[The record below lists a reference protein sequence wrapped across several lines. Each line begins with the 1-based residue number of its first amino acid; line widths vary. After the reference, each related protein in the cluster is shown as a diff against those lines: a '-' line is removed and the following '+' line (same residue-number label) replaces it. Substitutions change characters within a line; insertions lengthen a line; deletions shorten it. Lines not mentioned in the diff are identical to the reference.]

1 MVAPA
6 EAWTVDDLQRL
17 SDAGFRCELIQGEL
31 RKMSPTGG
39 RHGWATHRLQMELA
53 RYIEPRHLGI
63 ILPAE
68 TGVDLT
74 RPDETTRTVLA
85 ADVTVVDP
93 GQADAVDVD
102 GYPAVIPVLVVET
115 ASPTQTQDEMND
127 KARLWIERG
136 VALVW
141 VVWPARQRIAVWRAG
156 VDRPEI
162 VGGDG
167 VLDGGTVIPGLRID
181 VGEVFRRPAEFPQG

>member
-17 SDAGFRCELIQGEL
+17 SDAGFRCELIQGDL

-74 RPDETTRTVLA
+74 RPYETTRTVLT

-93 GQADAVDVD
+93 SQADAVDVEAC
-102 GYPAVIPVLVVET
+102 GPVVD
-115 ASPTQTQDEMND
+115 AGRA
-127 KARLWIERG
+127 ARS
-136 VALVW
+136 
-141 VVWPARQRIAVWRAG
+141 
-156 VDRPEI
+156 
-162 VGGDG
+162 
-167 VLDGGTVIPGLRID
+167 
-181 VGEVFRRPAEFPQG
+181 

>member
-1 MVAPA
+1 
-6 EAWTVDDLQRL
+6 
-17 SDAGFRCELIQGEL
+17 
-31 RKMSPTGG
+31 
-39 RHGWATHRLQMELA
+39 MELA

-181 VGEVFRRPAEFPQG
+181 VGEVFRRPAEFPRG